1 VLKLNYKMLIK
12 NEKNGTTSI
21 GIAIIIFSILFLLS
35 SSFINLENNNNSNKD
50 SKSNNYPEDNYVFF
64 LNNTLLGVN
73 NIEIESYPNIEI
85 GSPIKREII
94 YKGSSF
100 KLYSNFLSSNFFT
113 INVPKKS
120 DEEIKYFLVYGK
132 VERETGDNDII
143 IKFNGNNYYEGK
155 GDSNSFPIVINPNN
169 NEYNPIN
176 KTTNTSNNNILK
188 FQIVKP
194 KFFQI
199 WDWNNVYVKDL
210 TIIKVKK
217 DLGKKTRNFNFYL
230 QKDYLKNV
238 YLSLTVDCQ
247 TYEDNSN
254 VKVNVNGYDITN
266 IYFDCDGRYNTK
278 EVEIPLDTLKN
289 NNNLTFT
296 SDGYV
301 KLSYN
306 IKKVYY
312 NDKFKYKFE
321 IYNFKDITDILI
333 YGDFN
338 KDEID
343 LRINDRL
350 ITLKDKDFMSIID
363 YIKYGVNEIE
373 ILEKPLDIKELYIE
387 KDYWY

>member
-1 VLKLNYKMLIK
+1 MLIK